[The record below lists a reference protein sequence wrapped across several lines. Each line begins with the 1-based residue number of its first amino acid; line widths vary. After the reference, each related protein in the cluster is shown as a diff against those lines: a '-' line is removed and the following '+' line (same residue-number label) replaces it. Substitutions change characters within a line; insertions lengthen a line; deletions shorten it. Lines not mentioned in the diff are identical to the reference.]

1 VAEAAEGARVNES
14 DRRSLRVVAC
24 LLAGR
29 VAAALGLLVCLLH
42 LLFGRPPL
50 LWRAAAGTAVGVA
63 LLAEAASLMD
73 DHRLFADELVRAV
86 GLAAL
91 FVCGA
96 VGRVWLAR
104 APRRV
109 DAREGS
115 AALACAAGFAGA
127 ALWLRR
133 RSRPAP
139 ERGEDVEDLYG
150 KA

>member
-1 VAEAAEGARVNES
+1 VAEAAEGARVNPS
-14 DRRSLRVVAC
+14 DRRSVRVVAC
-24 LLAGR
+24 LLVGR

-42 LLFGRPPL
+42 LLFHRPPL
-50 LWRAAAGTAVGVA
+50 LWRAAAGAAVGGA
-63 LLAEAASLMD
+63 LLAEAASLLD

-96 VGRVWLAR
+96 VVRLYFIRVPHAVGALER
-104 APRRV
+104 N
-109 DAREGS
+109 
-115 AALACAAGFAGA
+115 AAISCAAGFAGA

-133 RSRPAP
+133 RVRPAP
-139 ERGEDVEDLYG
+139 EPEEDVYE